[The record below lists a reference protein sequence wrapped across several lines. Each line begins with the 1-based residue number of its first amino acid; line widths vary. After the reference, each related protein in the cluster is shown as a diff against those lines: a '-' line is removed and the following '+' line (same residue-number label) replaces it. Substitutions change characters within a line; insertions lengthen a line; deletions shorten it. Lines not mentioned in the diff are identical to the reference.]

1 MHEQS
6 ERSKQWVEQLTLRIE
21 VLDAN
26 AGWNCSSLH
35 SQNNLHDTSHGTG
48 SFSVADIGLD
58 GSDQERVSLAVL
70 EEHVGNAIQL
80 DWVTDGRAGAVA
92 LKVRGV
98 IRVEIA
104 SKSICCTDDGLL
116 ANSAWLRDTAGLTV
130 GVGSGT
136 SDDTADWVAVAE
148 GIGES
153 LEV

>member
-1 MHEQS
+1 M
-6 ERSKQWVEQLTLRIE
+6 
-21 VLDAN
+21 
-26 AGWNCSSLH
+26 
-35 SQNNLHDTSHGTG
+35 
-48 SFSVADIGLD
+48 ADIGLD

-116 ANSAWLRDTAGLTV
+116 ANGAWLRDTAGLAV